1 MSQPTAPIVRARGTA
16 FVGFDGREVRIG
28 LGDEY
33 RADDPLV
40 AAYPSMFGPPPTVLS
55 APIADAPIAEDTPAA
70 PAVDEP
76 QASAPIDEPATPAPP
91 IEEPAPRTRRRRP
104 DPTR

>member
-40 AAYPSMFGPPPTVLS
+40 AAYPSMFGPPPTVLA
-55 APIADAPIAEDTPAA
+55 APITDAPVADDTPFA
-70 PAVDEP
+70 PAIDEP
-76 QASAPIDEPATPAPP
+76 QPSAPADEPAPPAPADV
-91 IEEPAPRTRRRRP
+91 PAPRPRRRRAV
-104 DPTR
+104 PTP